1 MGAKAV
7 SREREEGGLAILFG
21 SGDPKE
27 TAAFSGIIREL
38 GCAFQCEPS
47 VAGLETRL
55 QASAFDAV
63 IMDIDSLAV
72 ENRDLRR
79 LSSAH
84 PGTPILCLSRKRLHP
99 ELGESIRNHVFACL
113 TKPVDPDELGYWLR
127 CIRTD
132 GAGGAS
138 PV

>member
-1 MGAKAV
+1 M
-7 SREREEGGLAILFG
+7 SLDREKGELAILFG
-21 SGDPKE
+21 SGDPAE
-27 TAAFSGIIREL
+27 AATVSDIIRGL

-47 VAGLETRL
+47 VAELETRL
-55 QASAFDAV
+55 QGAAFDAV

-72 ENRDLRR
+72 ENRHLRR

-84 PGTPILCLSRKRLHP
+84 PRTPILCISSKRLHP
-99 ELGESIRNHVFACL
+99 EIGESIRNHVFACL
-113 TKPVDPDELGYWLR
+113 TKPVDREELGYWLK

-138 PV
+138 PA